1 MTQHPI
7 TAVLKERISSLLAA
21 HSYDDDTLLTD
32 ITTAFSQAIG
42 ELEQKVETLSKIVGS
57 QSDGT
62 SAESNATD
70 MQPTN
75 FVNAHEFPEIWVQGT
90 DKSQS
95 ALELVAEACGAS
107 PGRGQQ
113 IRLVI
118 TPSLHVFV
126 SDTFI
131 GNLAKYSITMQ
142 KYLEHGSV
150 ETIGKLVYSRGKRRW
165 YVALGTE

>member
-1 MTQHPI
+1 MTQYPI
-7 TAVLKERISSLLAA
+7 SKELEDRISSLLAD
-21 HSYDDDTLLTD
+21 HSGDDCLS
-32 ITTAFSQAIG
+32 IAQMTAVFSQAIC
-42 ELEQKVETLSKIVGS
+42 ELEQRVETLSKIVGS

-62 SAESNATD
+62 SAGSNTTD
-70 MQPTN
+70 TQPTN
-75 FVNAHEFPEIWVQGT
+75 FVNAHEFPKIWVQGT

-126 SDTFI
+126 SDTFLR
-131 GNLAKYSITMQ
+131 NLAKYSITMQ

-150 ETIGKLVYSRGKRRW
+150 ETIGKLVYSKGKMRW

>member
-1 MTQHPI
+1 
-7 TAVLKERISSLLAA
+7 
-21 HSYDDDTLLTD
+21 
-32 ITTAFSQAIG
+32 
-42 ELEQKVETLSKIVGS
+42 
-57 QSDGT
+57 
-62 SAESNATD
+62 

-107 PGRGQQ
+107 PGHGQH